1 MAEEK
6 KPMDYGKTP
15 AVAAALSMIPGL
27 GLLYIGYA
35 LKGISYMLIM
45 AALIV
50 LQVHA
55 SGNEHIVYG
64 LLIGGFYIYQIFD
77 AHNEARKIEKYGR
90 EIGQQS
96 TLFNAITIL
105 TLGILFQLAELHIV
119 SYRKLSRFWPMIIIA
134 IGIKIIVDYIANKED
149 ENE

>member
-55 SGNEHIVYG
+55 SGNENIVYG
-64 LLIGGFYIYQIFD
+64 LLIG
-77 AHNEARKIEKYGR
+77 
-90 EIGQQS
+90 
-96 TLFNAITIL
+96 
-105 TLGILFQLAELHIV
+105 
-119 SYRKLSRFWPMIIIA
+119 
-134 IGIKIIVDYIANKED
+134 
-149 ENE
+149 